1 MKVAEGIYTLPEVL
15 THEECAEYIAFTE
28 AKGYEPAPISTMGGF
43 VMAPEIRNNTRVI
56 IDDVDRAADLWL
68 RVKAQIPEIL
78 FGRQAVG
85 LNERFRFY
93 RYDAGE
99 RFAPHYDGS
108 FRRENGEASHLT
120 FMIYLSEEFGGGET
134 IFKSISIT
142 PRTGMA
148 LIFEHGL
155 LHEGAAVTFGRKYV
169 LRSDVMYARIGVV
182 QG

>member
-1 MKVAEGIYTLPEVL
+1 MKVAEGIFTLPDVL
-15 THEECAEYIAFTE
+15 SPEECAEYIAFTE
-28 AKGYEPAPISTMGGF
+28 AKGYEPAPISTTGGF

-56 IDDVDRAADLWL
+56 VDDVDRAADLWS
-68 RVKAQIPEIL
+68 RVRDQVPEML

-93 RYDAGE
+93 RYDTGE
-99 RFAPHYDGS
+99 RFAPHFDGS
-108 FRRENGEASHLT
+108 FRRENGEASLLT

-134 IFKSISIT
+134 IFKVASVT

-148 LIFEHGL
+148 LVFKHNL

-169 LRSDVMYARIGVV
+169 LRSDIMYRRVGET
-182 QG
+182 GG